1 MRILLPFALALFAA
15 PAALADTALLIAN
28 TRYDT
33 AQDLRQAD
41 EIATL
46 ERPLSEAGFEVIV
59 VEDGPVAAMRAAVS
73 ALVAAEETDR
83 VLVAVAGHLVRSQ
96 SGTWILGTESEA
108 PDLGSVGGQGV
119 ALDVLLE
126 VAGRAPGRA
135 MVLIGQER
143 RQSDLGPGLARG
155 LGPLDAPQGVT
166 VLSGAPDDIAAFA
179 RRAVLRPGT
188 DLAAA
193 VAASRN
199 LRSHGF
205 LSASSPFLD
214 AVPDAA
220 AAPPP
225 DPSEEEAALWQAVE
239 ELDTSGAYRAYLDQY
254 PEGAFAAE
262 AQAALAG
269 LSARPVVDPLAEAEA
284 VEAALGLSRAER
296 QQIQRDLTLLD
307 YSTRGIDGIFGPGT
321 RGAIRDWQ
329 TAEGMSVTGFLTA
342 PQIGILRD
350 AAAQRAAE
358 LEEEERRQ
366 REAEERADRAFWQAI
381 GQGQDEA
388 GLRNY
393 LQRYPQGLF
402 AQVARSRLDEI
413 EAERRAEAEAEER
426 ADWDA
431 VRQADTVAAYRRYL
445 EAYPEGLFVDA
456 AGSRIAELETGLSPE
471 AQAQAEAREAAL
483 NMAQPMRV
491 MVEQR
496 LAAVGL
502 DPGRPDG
509 VFDRQTR
516 EAIRAYQAARGV
528 QATGYLDQLTV
539 VRLLAEAIGGRL
551 FD

>member
-1 MRILLPFALALFAA
+1 MRVLLPIALALFAA

-33 AQDLRQAD
+33 AQNLRQAD
-41 EIATL
+41 DIAAL

-59 VEDGPVAAMRAAVS
+59 VENGPVAAMRAAVS

-83 VLVAVAGHLVRSQ
+83 VLIAVAGHLVRSQ
-96 SGTWILGTESEA
+96 GGTWILGTEVDA

-126 VAGRAPGRA
+126 VAGRAPGQA
-135 MVLIGQER
+135 VVLIGQEP
-143 RQSDLGPGLARG
+143 RQIDLGLGLARG
-155 LGPLDAPQGVT
+155 LGPVDAPQGVT
-166 VLSGAPDDIAAFA
+166 VLSGAPDDIAEFA

-199 LRSHGF
+199 VRSHGF
-205 LSASSPFLD
+205 LSAATPFLD
-214 AVPDAA
+214 AGQAA
-220 AAPPP
+220 AVTPVG
-225 DPSEEEAALWQAVE
+225 PSAEEAALWQAVQ
-239 ELDTSGAYRAYLDQY
+239 ELNTSGAYRAYLDQY
-254 PEGAFAAE
+254 PDGAFMAE

-269 LSARPVVDPLAEAEA
+269 LAVQPIDPLAEAEA
-284 VEAALGLSRAER
+284 LEAGLALNRTAR

-307 YSTRGIDGIFGPGT
+307 YNTRGIDGIFGPGT
-321 RGAIRDWQ
+321 RGAIRNWQ
-329 TAEGMSVTGFLTA
+329 AGAGFAVTGFLTA
-342 PQIGILRD
+342 PQIGVLRE

-358 LEEEERRQ
+358 LEEEARRQ

-388 GLRNY
+388 GLRSY
-393 LQRYPQGLF
+393 LGRYPQGLF
-402 AQVARSRLDEI
+402 AQVARARLDEI
-413 EAERRAEAEAEER
+413 EAARRAEAEAEER
-426 ADWDA
+426 ATWDG
-431 VRQADTVAAYRRYL
+431 VRRLDTVAGYHRYIA
-445 EAYPEGLFVDA
+445 AYPQGLFTSA
-456 AGSRIAELETGLSPE
+456 AEARIAEIQSGLSPE

-483 NMAQPMRV
+483 NLAQPMRV
-491 MVEQR
+491 LVEQR

-516 EAIRAYQAARGV
+516 AAIRAYQSARGIT
-528 QATGYLDQLTV
+528 ATGYLDQLTV
-539 VRLLAEAIGGRL
+539 VRLLAEAISGRM
-551 FD
+551 FE